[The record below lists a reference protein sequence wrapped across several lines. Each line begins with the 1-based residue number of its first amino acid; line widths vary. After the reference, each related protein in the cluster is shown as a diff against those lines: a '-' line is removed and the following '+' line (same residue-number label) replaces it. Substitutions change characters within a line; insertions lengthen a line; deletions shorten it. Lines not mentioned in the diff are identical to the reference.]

1 VSPRKRRAK
10 RLPRMRVGV
19 LMHEDLV
26 PPESIAGLS
35 DQEVVPFKT
44 EYDVTS
50 ALRNMGHEVQPIGV
64 ASDLGVL
71 RTALHDFKPRITFNL
86 LEEFHGVSLYDQYVV
101 SYLELLKRRYTGC
114 NPRGLML
121 AHDKALSKKVLAY
134 HRIPVPEF
142 DVFPMDW
149 RFRAR
154 AGMKYPAFVKSLT
167 LEGSEGIAQASI
179 VNDEEQLRERVDF
192 VHRQMGTDA
201 IAEQYIEGRELYVS
215 VLGNNRLL
223 TLPLWELKFTNWP
236 ADAPRIAT
244 SKVKWDLEY
253 QKKRGIEYGS
263 ASDVPDAVRT
273 RIEHACKRVYRALN
287 LTGYARIDLRL
298 TEDGRFY
305 VIEANPNPDVAFGG
319 ELASSAEA
327 ARISY
332 EALLDRILRLGLG
345 YRPLWAD

>member
-1 VSPRKRRAK
+1 VSPRKRRAA
-10 RLPRMRVGV
+10 RLPAMRIAV

-26 PPESIAGLS
+26 PPASIAELS
-35 DQEVVPFKT
+35 EQEVVPFKT
-44 EYDVTS
+44 EYDVTV
-50 ALRNMGHEVQPIGV
+50 ALRGMGHEVQPIGV

-86 LEEFHGVSLYDQYVV
+86 LEEFHGVALYDQYVV

-134 HRIPVPEF
+134 HRIPVPDF

-149 RFRAR
+149 RFRVR
-154 AGMKYPAFVKSLT
+154 TGMKYPAFVKSLT

-179 VNDEEQLRERVDF
+179 VNGEEQLRERVDF

-201 IAEQYIEGRELYVS
+201 IAEQYIDGRELYVG
-215 VLGNNRLL
+215 LMGNARLAA
-223 TLPLWELKFTNWP
+223 LPIWELRFTNWP

-244 SKVKWDLEY
+244 SKVKWDVEY
-253 QKKRGIEYGS
+253 QKKRGIVYGP
-263 ASDVPDAVRT
+263 AADLSDGLRA
-273 RIEHACKRVYRALN
+273 RIEHACKRTYRALS

-298 TEDGRFY
+298 TDDGRFF

-319 ELASSAEA
+319 ELASAAEA
-327 ARISY
+327 MRISY
-332 EALLDRILRLGLG
+332 EALLDRILRLGLR